1 MLLCLMLTKML
12 SSSTDISDDFQNPN
26 NISLVFPGITLLKLI
41 KCIY

>member
-26 NISLVFPGITLLKLI
+26 ISLVFPGITLLKLI